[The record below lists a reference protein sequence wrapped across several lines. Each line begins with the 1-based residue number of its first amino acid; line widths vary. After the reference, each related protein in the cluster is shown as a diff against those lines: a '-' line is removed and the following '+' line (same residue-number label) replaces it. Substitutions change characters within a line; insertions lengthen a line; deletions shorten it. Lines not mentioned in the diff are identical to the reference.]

1 MDPFKEP
8 FEMKSSFSEK
18 QTAYKKQLHKAIKKQ
33 LHKAIRNA
41 DPTGAHK
48 CCS

>member
-8 FEMKSSFSEK
+8 FEMKSSFLGK
-18 QTAYKKQLHKAIKKQ
+18 QTAYKKQ